1 MKQTTFTLYFF
12 TIGIIFIILEQ
23 FDSFFP
29 ALVVK
34 ALIIPALMLYYHSR
48 IRKSYSGFHLLIMIG
63 LFFSWLGDIL
73 LQFSNQGVEFYYS
86 AETYFLFG
94 LAAFFLTQVFYSLAF
109 LKPKGRNTL
118 FNKRIY
124 QLILVLGYG
133 GLLMWFLYNK
143 IEAEYKLPV
152 ILYAIVIHTMLITAL
167 NRYGKVNG
175 VSYML
180 VVFGAM
186 FFVLSDSMIAVNRF
200 VLSDSMIIDNGL
212 QTNLKFARIFIM
224 VTYVVA
230 QYLIVIGC
238 LRQNISEEKV
248 A

>member
-12 TIGIIFIILEQ
+12 ALGIIFIILEQ

-29 ALVVK
+29 ALIVK
-34 ALIIPALMLYYHSR
+34 ALIIPALMLYYHS
-48 IRKSYSGFHLLIMIG
+48 KVKSSYSGFHRLVMMG
-63 LFFSWLGDIL
+63 LFFSWLGNIL
-73 LQFSNQGVEFYYS
+73 LQFSNQQVELYFS
-86 AETYFLFG
+86 TENYFLFG
-94 LAAFFLTQVFYSLAF
+94 LAAFLLTKVFYSLAF
-109 LKPKGRNTL
+109 LNPRGLNTV

-124 QLILVLGYG
+124 QSVLVLAYG

-143 IEAEYKLPV
+143 IEEEYKLPV

-175 VSYML
+175 VSFML
-180 VVFGAM
+180 VSFGAM

-200 VLSDSMIIDNGL
+200 HHNFE
-212 QTNLKFARIFIM
+212 FARIFIM
-224 VTYVVA
+224 VSYVLA

-238 LRQNISEEKV
+238 LRQELLDEKLS
-248 A
+248 